1 MNTFYHDDTSAT
13 IVSFEAD
20 PSGLLLRGQA
30 TLAAE
35 LEYDLEA
42 MPKCFFDLGGRM
54 GLSRVEGRWKK
65 VLEDRQL
72 RSLDIRL
79 LTGTGSLRYFRLE
92 LMPVLR
98 AGEVTG
104 NVTGLLTGMDHQHSL
119 SVALEAAEERF
130 GSIFDQCSDPIL
142 ILSADLDVLSVNPAF
157 EQQTGLNNEAFT
169 LGEADWIDGLH
180 EDEVAIICAAA
191 ERCMDD
197 NSTCRA
203 EGQLREGNAY
213 FWYDFNFSALH
224 DEANEVKG
232 VLCIARRVHDRKMQ
246 ELKLRMQAEE
256 LGVQQAATEKLI
268 DRLRKI
274 LTSIADLPD
283 NTTGVMEGVSSIL
296 SEVYPDSIIMLH
308 SPPTDAETQSV
319 SDEYISSGL
328 NRTLS
333 QSNAP
338 YLSNALSEDPAFAQ
352 DDFVKRMGFESF
364 LGAPLLDSRGKF
376 RGTLALL
383 NVKRDVY
390 SISDMEAMAFISLL
404 LAGRLRGLAL
414 HAERRDIEG
423 HLHQSQ
429 KMEAVGKLAGGIAH
443 EFNNILS
450 GILGYSSFLASQ
462 AEVGSTLQQNLLL
475 IQKSAEH
482 ASTLTRQLL
491 TFSRSSHVQKKPL
504 VINELV
510 RETSE
515 MLSHTLSK
523 KVKFDLELQDGLP
536 PVQGS
541 EGQLIQVLM
550 NLCINAGDALGEG
563 GGQITLRSEMRELE
577 LLEKRLLEESELGE
591 GPYVIITVKD
601 NGSGMPEEVV
611 KRAFEP
617 FYTTKGSREGTGLGL
632 SIVYGIVNSHH
643 GYIHLQSEEGIGTTF
658 TIFLP
663 ADHTAAPQSPN
674 ICKDTGGDER
684 LLVVDDDRI
693 IGTMIKATLGD
704 LGYRVDAVSS
714 GAAALERLAKD
725 PDYALVLLDVIM
737 PEKDGM
743 EVYADLQERVP
754 SIPVIVMSGF
764 ATEERY
770 RYLVEEKQLP
780 FIEKPFKPS
789 SLAPLVR
796 EVIDQSSVS

>member
-1 MNTFYHDDTSAT
+1 MNTLYQDDTSAT

-35 LEYDLEA
+35 LEYDLET

-54 GLSRVEGRWKK
+54 GISRIEERWKK

-79 LTGTGSLRYFRLE
+79 LTGKGVLRYFRLE

-98 AGEVTG
+98 GGEATG
-104 NVTGLLTGMDHQHSL
+104 NVTGLLTGMDRQHSL

-157 EQQTGLNNEAFT
+157 EQQTGLNNESFVQ
-169 LGEADWIDGLH
+169 GEAQWIDGLY
-180 EDEVAIICAAA
+180 EDEVATICAAA
-191 ERCMDD
+191 ERCMEE
-197 NSTCRA
+197 NSTGRV
-203 EGQLREGNAY
+203 EGRLREGGDY
-213 FWYDFNFSALH
+213 FWYDFNFSAMH

-232 VLCIARRVHDRKMQ
+232 VLCIARRIHDRKMQ
-246 ELKLRMQAEE
+246 ELKLRLQAEE
-256 LGVQQAATEKLI
+256 LGVQQASTEKLI
-268 DRLRKI
+268 NRLRKI
-274 LTSIADLPD
+274 LSSIADLPD

-296 SEVYPDSIIMLH
+296 SEVYPDSIIVLH
-308 SPPTDAETQSV
+308 SPLADEGIQDETE
-319 SDEYISSGL
+319 DFISSSL
-328 NRTLS
+328 HRHLL
-333 QSNAP
+333 QSHAP
-338 YLSNALSEDPAFAQ
+338 YFSNALSEDGSFGKDAF
-352 DDFVKRMGFESF
+352 VRRMGFESF

-376 RGTLALL
+376 RGTLAIF
-383 NVKRDVY
+383 NVKPDMY

-414 HAERRDIEG
+414 HAERRDLEN
-423 HLHQSQ
+423 HLNQSQ

-462 AEVGSTLQQNLLL
+462 AELGSTLQQNLLL

-504 VINELV
+504 QVNELI
-510 RETSE
+510 RETSD

-523 KVKFDLELQDGLP
+523 KVTFNLELQDRLP
-536 PVQGS
+536 LVQGS

-550 NLCINAGDALGEG
+550 NLCINAGDAFGEG
-563 GGQITLRSEMRELE
+563 AGEITMHTQMRELE
-577 LLEKRLLEESELGE
+577 AQEKRLLEEGDLAE
-591 GPYVIITVKD
+591 GAYVMVSVED
-601 NGSGMPEEVV
+601 NGSGMSKEVV
-611 KRAFEP
+611 AHAFEP
-617 FYTTKGSREGTGLGL
+617 FYTTKGERQGTGLGL
-632 SIVYGIVNSHH
+632 SIVYGIVNSHKGH
-643 GYIHLQSEEGIGTTF
+643 IHLHSEEGIGTRF

-663 ADHTAAPQSPN
+663 ADQSESIAKPN
-674 ICKDTGGDER
+674 AVKNSGGDER

-704 LGYRVDAVSS
+704 LGYQVDAVSS
-714 GAAALERLAKD
+714 GASALERLAED

-743 EVYADLQERVP
+743 EVYAELQKVAP
-754 SIPVIVMSGF
+754 QMPVIVMSGF

-796 EVIDQSSVS
+796 QVIDQSS